1 MTTKSEPAAAKK
13 GPMFA
18 LKTQATKGR
27 PVIDAR
33 KSNMA
38 QLENAIMQRFKDI
51 NHRDGCSSDENNES
65 SSDKDSASD

>member
-1 MTTKSEPAAAKK
+1 MTTKSQPVAAKK
-13 GPMFA
+13 GPMFQ
-18 LKTQATKGR
+18 LQTQATKGR
-27 PVIDAR
+27 PVIDKR

-65 SSDKDSASD
+65 SDSNGSDS